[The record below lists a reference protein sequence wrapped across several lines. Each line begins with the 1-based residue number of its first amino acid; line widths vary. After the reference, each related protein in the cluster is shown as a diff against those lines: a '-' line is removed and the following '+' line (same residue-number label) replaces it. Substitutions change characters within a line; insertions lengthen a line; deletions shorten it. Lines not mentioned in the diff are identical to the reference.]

1 MLWDFANSF
10 IHSPPMFNERALEIS
25 APVSD
30 GVRAEAL
37 LHCEEGGLVHVDDGC
52 VGITRK
58 MVRGTFQYFDTK
70 GRRIVDDKAIARI
83 NALAIPPAYERV
95 WICPTINGHIQAT
108 GRDARGR
115 KQYRY
120 HDQWHAVRDANKYE
134 QLTAFAHALPAM
146 RRKTKR
152 DLALRLQCQDKVL
165 AVVVMLL
172 ETTLI
177 RIGTSQYARDNK
189 SFGLTTLRRRHT
201 TLTGERIRF
210 RFRGKSGVEHDVTVN
225 DRRVARVVKRCME
238 INGQTLFH
246 YVDAD
251 GAAHAVDSAGVNAYL
266 KGEMGGDFTAKHYRT
281 WAGSVFA
288 MAELQRRP
296 FTTEAAAKK
305 TVVEVVRAV
314 AQRLGNTPAVCR
326 ACYIHPRILESY
338 LLGDLPARGKQ
349 GGPRGL
355 NADERRL
362 LAFLQ
367 T

>member
-1 MLWDFANSF
+1 MLNALVQKQHLS
-10 IHSPPMFNERALEIS
+10 SMFNER
-25 APVSD
+25 VSENSRSVAED
-30 GVRAEAL
+30 ERADVL
-37 LHCEEGGLVHVDDGC
+37 LHCEAGGLIHVDDSRA
-52 VGITRK
+52 GITRK
-58 MVRGTFQYFDTK
+58 MVRGAFHYFDTEAK
-70 GRRIVDDKAIARI
+70 RILDEKVIARI
-83 NALAIPPAYERV
+83 NALAIPPAYEQV
-95 WICPTINGHIQAT
+95 WICPDVNGHIQAT

-134 QLTAFAHALPAM
+134 QLTSFGRALPAI
-146 RRKTKR
+146 RRKTRR
-152 DLALRLQCQDKVL
+152 DMALRLQCQEKVL

-177 RIGTSQYARDNK
+177 RIGTSQYARENK
-189 SFGLTTLRRRHT
+189 SFGLTTLQRRHI
-201 TLTGERIRF
+201 TLAGERIRF

-246 YVDAD
+246 YVDAE
-251 GAAHAVDSAGVNAYL
+251 GANRAIDSAGVNAYL
-266 KGEMGGDFTAKHYRT
+266 KAAMGDDFTAKHYRT
-281 WAGSVFA
+281 WAGSVLA

-296 FTTEAAAKK
+296 SGDETTAKK
-305 TVVEVVRAV
+305 AVVDVVKTVAR
-314 AQRLGNTPAVCR
+314 RLGNTPAVCR

-338 LLGDLPARGKQ
+338 LQGMLPARVKQ
-349 GGPRGL
+349 AGPRGL